1 MLINSLDWIVPIG
14 NVPTVYVM
22 RGNVEK
28 FDYASSK
35 KVISRDENLATLCS
49 SDVGHTDESLSRR
62 RQKKKKK
69 SKEHD
74 AT

>member
-1 MLINSLDWIVPIG
+1 M
-14 NVPTVYVM
+14 PTVVVM

-49 SDVGHTDESLSRR
+49 SDVGHTDESRRLRKSRR
-62 RQKKKKK
+62 SMMLHNNKRFGDSLQV
-69 SKEHD
+69 ED
-74 AT
+74 

>member
-1 MLINSLDWIVPIG
+1 MALSHVFNHKSDYILPMQMCLVC
-14 NVPTVYVM
+14 VM

-49 SDVGHTDESLSRR
+49 SDVGHTDESRR
-62 RQKKKKK
+62 RQKEKV
-69 SKEHD
+69 EG
-74 AT
+74 A

>member
-1 MLINSLDWIVPIG
+1 MIGLYPIA
-14 NVPTVYVM
+14 NVPTVCVM

-69 SKEHD
+69 KSKEHD

>member
-1 MLINSLDWIVPIG
+1 MQMCLVC
-14 NVPTVYVM
+14 VM

-49 SDVGHTDESLSRR
+49 SDVGHTDESRR
-62 RQKKKKK
+62 RQKEKV
-69 SKEHD
+69 EG
-74 AT
+74 A